1 MRSWSGAAAVA
12 MWGAFAVCGVAYSQD
27 ADCDNDG
34 ISDADAIAAGAA
46 DVNGN
51 GVPDTCE
58 CLLDLTGNGEVDGA
72 DLAVILSSWGEVSK
86 PLPPADVNRDGL
98 VNGFDLGV
106 LLSSWGPCDAVDAGY
121 EVVGFWNISGDPFS
135 NSNAGAGFVQV
146 AVVDQAMYPDS
157 DIGVPTTTGGVT
169 SFENPVD
176 LLTWTNPLSSNAY
189 RYLAYR
195 WLGAV
200 GDEPDP
206 AWDLSLQVLFFGTW
220 FPADPEADL
229 GTRTFVPVGQSTPVT
244 YRIWRMDE
252 VSLTPGDSTNLPER
266 IF

>member
-58 CLLDLTGNGEVDGA
+58 CITDLTGNGEVDGA

-106 LLSSWGPCDAVDAGY
+106 LLSSWGPCQTGPDFDLVFMSTQNLDPADSPPAFDEAHATILAGPLSITDTSALRVY
-121 EVVGFWNISGDPFS
+121 TWSHS
-135 NSNAGAGFVQV
+135 NSDPAHQYA
-146 AVVDQAMYPDS
+146 YY
-157 DIGVPTTTGGVT
+157 
-169 SFENPVD
+169 
-176 LLTWTNPLSSNAY
+176 AY
-189 RYLAYR
+189 RHADGDTSYVPSFWYLKNNEVPVFPFT
-195 WLGAV
+195 GIDV
-200 GDEPDP
+200 GT
-206 AWDLSLQVLFFGTW
+206 LSLNGL
-220 FPADPEADL
+220 
-229 GTRTFVPVGQSTPVT
+229 T
-244 YRIWRMDE
+244 YRVWLLAGGNPFAIGEALAMGVQD
-252 VSLTPGDSTNLPER
+252 
-266 IF
+266 